1 MKCIIGLGN
10 IGNEYE
16 NTRHNSG
23 FIAIDEIAKKYNIVL
38 DKKKKKCIYGEGII
52 NGNKVSLVKPTT
64 YMNLSGE
71 AIVEM
76 LNWYKITTQ
85 DIIVIYDDVDLKFG
99 TIRYREKGS
108 SGTHNGMKNII
119 ANLKTE
125 EFARVRVGIENR
137 GNTPIPLMDYVL
149 QKFNKQ
155 ELEEINGKIVP
166 QVEEN
171 ILNFLTK

>member
-10 IGNEYE
+10 IGKEYE

-23 FIAIDEIAKKYNIVL
+23 FIALDEITKKYSITL

-52 NGNKVSLVKPTT
+52 NGNKVSFIKPTT

-76 LNWYKITTQ
+76 INWYKITPE
-85 DIIVIYDDVDLKFG
+85 DILVIYDDVDLKLG

-108 SGTHNGMKNII
+108 AGTHNGMRNII
-119 ANLKTE
+119 TNVKTE
-125 EFARVRVGIENR
+125 EFARVRIGIENR
-137 GNTPIPLMDYVL
+137 GGIPIPLMDYVL
-149 QKFNKQ
+149 QKFSKE
-155 ELEEINGKIVP
+155 ELNTIKEQIVP

>member
-10 IGNEYE
+10 IGKEFE

-23 FIAIDEIAKKYNIVL
+23 FIVVDELAQKYNIHI
-38 DKKKKKCIYGEGII
+38 DKKKKKCIYGEGVV
-52 NGNKVSLVKPTT
+52 GGEKVSLVKPTT

-71 AIVEM
+71 AIIEM
-76 LNWYKITTQ
+76 MNWYKITPK
-85 DIIVIYDDVDLKFG
+85 DIIVIYDDVDLKLG

-108 SGTHNGMKNII
+108 AGTHNGMKNII

-125 EFARVRVGIENR
+125 EFARVRIGIENR
-137 GNTPIPLMDYVL
+137 GEVPIPLMDYVL
-149 QKFNKQ
+149 QKFSNE
-155 ELEEINGKIVP
+155 ELKEIKEKIVM